1 MTGKLPLLF
10 LFLFL
15 LFDPSTGHGE
25 NRRLFWNDFTVRAQ
39 LTNDGRLHIK
49 EEQTLVFFGPWN
61 GGERIFFIRPGQ
73 KFRFR
78 GLYRKDRDGNLI
90 QLHKGNLSRVD
101 QYKWISNH
109 TLRWRSRLP
118 SDPPFSGQPVTYLL
132 EYSLASIL
140 VRQDTDKNSFLL
152 NHDFAFSGRP
162 GEIRHFRLELSADD
176 GWKETGNTLV
186 IEKKKIPPGNTVI
199 VKKTFTQTG
208 EETVSVYKQPFI
220 SHSTIPSVPPS
231 PLWLRWILN
240 ILPVVLTVFMSASFF
255 RHEKKAGRFLPL
267 TPASKINEQWL
278 EKHVFHLLPETV
290 GATWEKLTTGH
301 EVAAVLARLVLEKKL
316 KSRLEQEKIPI
327 LGWRIPGAFNLHLEL
342 LVPKESFSGYEAKL
356 IDGFFIDGDTTD
368 TKKIRKYYKKK
379 GKVFTPDKKLKEP
392 LDKRVKTLTAA
403 ATDPLQ
409 YRWLITIA
417 LATIGF
423 FLLLFNGFFHREEM
437 ALTFVGGQIGL
448 VGVIVSTIIATS
460 GYRNRSD
467 GVIKRAV
474 LLHILPTILCC
485 SILVFSYFD
494 GSSLLLSGLSF
505 FYASGIFTLF
515 STAKTRDGREGI
527 QLSQDLASAR
537 RFFKKELKKA
547 SPAIRDEWFP
557 YLLAFGLG
565 PRINTWSKRFGHT
578 VEGMGRSTTGTTGTS
593 SFTGGGGN
601 FGGAG
606 ASGSWAAAATSL
618 GAGASSSSSSGSS
631 GSSSSGGGGGGGW

>member
-15 LFDPSTGHGE
+15 LLDPSTGHGE

-39 LTNDGRLHIK
+39 LANDGQLHIQ

-61 GGERIFFIRPGQ
+61 GGERTFLIRPGQ
-73 KFRFR
+73 QFRFH

-90 QLHKGNLSRVD
+90 KLQKGNLSRVD
-101 QYKWISNH
+101 QYRWTSNH

-118 SDPPFSGQPVTYLL
+118 SDPPFSGQQITYIL
-132 EYSLASIL
+132 EYSLSSIL
-140 VRQDTDKNSFLL
+140 VRQDTDNTFLL
-152 NHDFAFSGRP
+152 NHDFAFSKRS

-176 GWKETGNTLV
+176 GWKEAGNTLV
-186 IEKKKIPPGNTVI
+186 IEKENIVPGNSVI
-199 VKKTFTQTG
+199 VRKTFTQTG
-208 EETVSVYKQPFI
+208 AEAVSIYKQPLI
-220 SHSTIPSVPPS
+220 PHSAIPSVPPS
-231 PLWLRWILN
+231 PQWLRWILN
-240 ILPVVLTVFMSASFF
+240 ILLVVLAVFRSISFF

-267 TPASKINEQWL
+267 TSASEINEQWL
-278 EKHVFHLLPETV
+278 EKHIFQLLPETV
-290 GATWEKLTTGH
+290 GATWDKLTTGH

-316 KSRLEQEKIPI
+316 TSRLKQERIPI

-342 LVPKESFSGYEAKL
+342 LVPKESFSGYEAEL

-409 YRWLITIA
+409 YRWLITIL

-437 ALTFVGGQIGL
+437 AMTVVGGQIGL
-448 VGVIVSTIIATS
+448 VGVIVSSVIATT

-467 GVIKRAV
+467 GVVKRAV
-474 LLHILPTILCC
+474 LLHILPAILCC
-485 SILVFSYFD
+485 SSLVFSYFD
-494 GSSLLLSGLSF
+494 GSSLLLSGLFF

-515 STAKTRDGREGI
+515 STAKTRDSREGI
-527 QLSQDLASAR
+527 QLGRDLASAR
-537 RFFKKELKKA
+537 RFFEKELKKA

-565 PRINTWSKRFGHT
+565 PRIDTWSKRFGHT
-578 VEGMGRSTTGTTGTS
+578 VGGMGRSTAGTTGTS

-618 GAGASSSSSSGSS
+618 GAGGSSSSSSGSS